1 MELTSLLG
9 YILVGLLFGWI
20 SSTLVEWVWYRGR
33 HRRIDLAMAPSGMRV
48 SQPLPGGP
56 AGHSYGAPELP
67 ARPASDRGASAAD
80 ATPQKGRR
88 RARKNAQPGQPAG
101 QAPANQP
108 DNLTAIYGIGDLY
121 ERLLYQVGIFTWDQ
135 LSRVD
140 AETLQQITRALPTSN
155 TPAWIEQARVLAQAN
170 NRVGAVYDGPLPED
184 LTRIAGVDQVYE
196 DELYAAGIFTFRQLA
211 ERAPDE
217 LASII
222 PADLAG
228 EELDFASWIAQAD
241 SLRDEY
247 YSDEPPIL

>member
-48 SQPLPGGP
+48 SQPLAGGP
-56 AGHSYGAPELP
+56 VAHSYGAPELP
-67 ARPASDRGASAAD
+67 ARTASDRGASAAD

-88 RARKNAQPGQPAG
+88 RARKNAQPGRPAG

-217 LASII
+217 LARII
-222 PADLAG
+222 QADLAG
-228 EELDFASWIAQAD
+228 EELNFASWIAQAD
-241 SLRDEY
+241 SMRDEY

>member
-48 SQPLPGGP
+48 SQPLPGVP
-56 AGHSYGAPELP
+56 AGHSYGAPELS
-67 ARPASDRGASAAD
+67 ARPASDQEASAAD

-88 RARKNAQPGQPAG
+88 RARKNAQPGRPTG

-217 LASII
+217 LARII
-222 PADLAG
+222 QADLAG

-241 SLRDEY
+241 SMRDEY

>member
-48 SQPLPGGP
+48 SQPLPGVP
-56 AGHSYGAPELP
+56 AGHSYGAPELS
-67 ARPASDRGASAAD
+67 ARPASDQEASAAD
-80 ATPQKGRR
+80 AAPQKGRR
-88 RARKNAQPGQPAG
+88 RDRKNARPGRPAE
-101 QAPANQP
+101 QTPANRP

-217 LASII
+217 LARII
-222 PADLAG
+222 QADLAG

-241 SLRDEY
+241 SMRDEY

>member
-9 YILVGLLFGWI
+9 YILVGLLFGWV

-33 HRRIDLAMAPSGMRV
+33 HRRIDLATAPSGMKV
-48 SQPLPGGP
+48 SQPLPGVP

-67 ARPASDRGASAAD
+67 ARPASDQEASAAD
-80 ATPQKGRR
+80 ATPEKGRR
-88 RARKNAQPGQPAG
+88 RARKDARPGRPAE
-101 QAPANQP
+101 QAPANRP

-121 ERLLYQVGIFTWDQ
+121 ERRLYQVGIFTWDQ

-140 AETLQQITRALPTSN
+140 AETLQQITRALPSSDTR
-155 TPAWIEQARVLAQAN
+155 AWPVQARELAQAN

-184 LTRIAGVDQVYE
+184 LTRINGIDQVYE
-196 DELYAAGIFTFRQLA
+196 DELYSAGIFTFRQLA

-217 LASII
+217 LAHII
-222 PADLAG
+222 PAHLAG
-228 EELDFASWIAQAD
+228 EELDFASWIAHAD

-247 YSDEPPIL
+247 YSDDPPIL

>member
-9 YILVGLLFGWI
+9 YILVGLLFGWV

-33 HRRIDLAMAPSGMRV
+33 HRRIDLATAPSGMKV
-48 SQPLPGGP
+48 SQPLPGVP

-67 ARPASDRGASAAD
+67 ARPASDQEASAAD
-80 ATPQKGRR
+80 ATPEKGR
-88 RARKNAQPGQPAG
+88 RARKNARPGRPAE
-101 QAPANQP
+101 QAPANRP

-121 ERLLYQVGIFTWDQ
+121 ERRLYQVGIFTWDQ

-140 AETLQQITRALPTSN
+140 AETLQQITRALPSSDTR
-155 TPAWIEQARVLAQAN
+155 AWPVQARELAQAN

-184 LTRIAGVDQVYE
+184 LTRINGIDQVYE
-196 DELYAAGIFTFRQLA
+196 DELYSAGIFTFRQLA

-217 LASII
+217 LARII
-222 PADLAG
+222 PAHLAG
-228 EELDFASWIAQAD
+228 EELDFASWIAHAD

-247 YSDEPPIL
+247 YADEPPIL

>member
-48 SQPLPGGP
+48 SQPLPGVP
-56 AGHSYGAPELP
+56 AAHSYGAPELS

-217 LASII
+217 LARII
-222 PADLAG
+222 QADLAG

>member
-9 YILVGLLFGWI
+9 YILVGLLFGWV

-48 SQPLPGGP
+48 SQPLPGVP
-56 AGHSYGAPELP
+56 AGHSYGAPELS
-67 ARPASDRGASAAD
+67 ARPASDREDSAAD

-88 RARKNAQPGQPAG
+88 ARKNARPGRPAE
-101 QAPANQP
+101 QAPANRP
-108 DNLTAIYGIGDLY
+108 DNLAAVYGIGDLY
-121 ERLLYQVGIFTWDQ
+121 ERRLYQVGIFTWDQ

-140 AETLQQITRALPTSN
+140 AETLQQITRALPSSDTR
-155 TPAWIEQARVLAQAN
+155 AWPVQARELAQAN

-196 DELYAAGIFTFRQLA
+196 DELYAAGIFTFRQLV

-217 LASII
+217 LAHII
-222 PADLAG
+222 PAHLAG

>member
-1 MELTSLLG
+1 MDLTSLLG

-48 SQPLPGGP
+48 SQPLAGGP
-56 AGHSYGAPELP
+56 VAHSYGAPELP
-67 ARPASDRGASAAD
+67 ARTASDRGASAAD

-88 RARKNAQPGQPAG
+88 RARKNAQPGRPAG

-121 ERLLYQVGIFTWDQ
+121 ERRLYQVGIFTWDQ

-217 LASII
+217 LARII
-222 PADLAG
+222 QADLAG

-241 SLRDEY
+241 SMRDEY

>member
-48 SQPLPGGP
+48 TQPLPGRT
-56 AGHSYGAPELP
+56 AAHSYGAPELP
-67 ARPASDRGASAAD
+67 ARPASDQEASAAD

-88 RARKNAQPGQPAG
+88 RARKNAQPGRPTG
-101 QAPANQP
+101 QAPANRP

-217 LASII
+217 LARII